1 MNREKTKLYA
11 AVTARDAS
19 EAQGLGVPCLG
30 LFYRIGENGV
40 LQRARTGG
48 QGRGGL
54 LGLYE
59 VPGLEVCQPDRV
71 ARDVQAECARRGLE
85 GVVLDFE
92 DGDFARV
99 EALCAALR
107 RLQVPLWV
115 PEELAGAAGDGAVVI
130 CPAAVSGG
138 SFDGLLEALC
148 ARWGREHLCLDLMR
162 TCREFPMPAVDP
174 EGTALSPADFRRR
187 LEASGAQCFFDGT
200 LCCKY
205 FTWRQGQ
212 EMRFV
217 LFDDEDT
224 AAEKLTRIRRAGI
237 GRVCLLYSEWGR
249 YIKTLAET

>member
-11 AVTARDAS
+11 AVTARDAG
-19 EAQGLGVPCLG
+19 EAQSLGVPCIG
-30 LFYRIGENGV
+30 LYYRIGENGV
-40 LQRARTGG
+40 LQRARTVG
-48 QGRGGL
+48 QGRGGV

-59 VPGLEVCQPDRV
+59 APGLDACQPDRV

-85 GVVLDFE
+85 GAVLDFE
-92 DGDFARV
+92 GGDLSRI

-107 RLQVPLWV
+107 RLQVPVWV
-115 PEELAGAAGDGAVVI
+115 PEALASAAGEGAVVI

-148 ARWGREHLCLDLMR
+148 ARWGRENLCLDLVR
-162 TCREFPMPAVDP
+162 TCREFPMPAADP

-187 LEASGAQCFFDGT
+187 LADTGAQCFFDGG

-205 FTWRQGQ
+205 FTWRREG

-217 LFDDEDT
+217 LFDDGDT
-224 AAEKLTRIRRAGI
+224 AAEKLARIRRAGI
-237 GRVCLLYSEWGR
+237 GRACLLYGEWGR

>member
-19 EAQGLGVPCLG
+19 EAQGLGLPCLG

-59 VPGLEVCQPDRV
+59 APGLDICQPDRV

-85 GVVLDFE
+85 GAVLDFAG
-92 DGDFARV
+92 GDASRV

-107 RLQVPLWV
+107 RLQVPVWV
-115 PEELAGAAGDGAVVI
+115 PEELAPAAGAGAVII

-148 ARWGREHLCLDLMR
+148 ARWGRENLCLDLVR
-162 TCREFPMPAVDP
+162 TCREFPMPSADP
-174 EGTALSPADFRRR
+174 EGVPLSPAHFRQR
-187 LEASGAQCFFDGT
+187 LADSGAQCFFDGT

-217 LFDDEDT
+217 LFDDADT
-224 AAEKLTRIRRAGI
+224 AAEKLSRIRKAGI

-249 YIKTLAET
+249 HIKTLAEG